1 VASPYACAALV
12 DQFPHL
18 ARSKRALVGSHPG
31 AATATL
37 AAVVAVGPARVSEVA
52 EQMGLDL
59 STVSR
64 QVAHLRRDGLV
75 QASPDASDGR
85 SQRISA
91 TPAGVALLRGE
102 RRRLVDAVATRL
114 TTWDDD
120 DLGSLTRLL
129 DRLADDLARTPPQPV
144 APHPVP
150 AQTVSAQP
158 APATQTPRY
167 A

>member
-1 VASPYACAALV
+1 MATHHACAALV

-18 ARSKRALVGSHPG
+18 ARSKRALMGSHPG
-31 AATATL
+31 AATAAL

-75 QASPDASDGR
+75 EATPDASDGR
-85 SQRISA
+85 SQRLSA
-91 TPAGVALLRGE
+91 TDAGLAVLRAE
-102 RRRLVDAVATRL
+102 RRRLVDAVSTRL
-114 TTWDDD
+114 TAWDDT
-120 DLGSLTRLL
+120 DLAALTSLL
-129 DRLADDLARTPPQPV
+129 DRLAEDLGQH
-144 APHPVP
+144 APDQHAPG
-150 AQTVSAQP
+150 SATT
-158 APATQTPRY
+158 TQTLRY

>member
-1 VASPYACAALV
+1 MASPHACAALV

-37 AAVVAVGPARVSEVA
+37 ATVVAVGPARVSEVA
-52 EQMGLDL
+52 EHMGLDL

-75 QASPDASDGR
+75 EATPDASDGR
-85 SQRISA
+85 SQRLSA
-91 TPAGVALLRGE
+91 TPAGIALLRAE

-114 TTWDDD
+114 TAWDDD
-120 DLGSLTRLL
+120 DLGALTRLL
-129 DRLADDLARTPPQPV
+129 DRLAEDLARTSPHTAQP
-144 APHPVP
+144 AP
-150 AQTVSAQP
+150 AQP